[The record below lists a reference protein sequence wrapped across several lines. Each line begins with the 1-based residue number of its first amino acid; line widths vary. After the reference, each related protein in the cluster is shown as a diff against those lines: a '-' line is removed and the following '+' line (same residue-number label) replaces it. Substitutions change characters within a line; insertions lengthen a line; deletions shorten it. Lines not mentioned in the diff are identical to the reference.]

1 MSACYDTLLQ
11 AWGTLDYMLHLK
23 PPTDIYVMAVNAV
36 KKARTDSITLHF
48 THEVSKNITHT

>member
-1 MSACYDTLLQ
+1 MIVKYMSACYDTLLQ

-36 KKARTDSITLHF
+36 KKKRQGQTP
-48 THEVSKNITHT
+48 